1 MYTLFANGLGNVV
14 KNVMDNPTIGGVIGL
29 VIIGF
34 IVNWAMNGGK
44 MPRSTPPTQKTAD
57 QKKKDAVEV
66 ADQKEKDAIEAAIKA
81 YKEAKK

>member
-1 MYTLFANGLGNVV
+1 MYTLFANALGDAV

-29 VIIGF
+29 VIFGF
-34 IVNWAMNGGK
+34 IVIWAVNGGK
-44 MPRSTPPTQKTAD
+44 MPRSTPPTQKTD
-57 QKKKDAVEV
+57 EQKKKGAVEV